1 MKQAVFKPEW
11 YVSPEYAEYERVRL
25 FEKLW
30 LAAGFSSAIRN
41 NGDYFV
47 LMIHGQRVLVHRLGG
62 EIVAYVDACPHRGG
76 VIATAEMGNT
86 RPVCKYHGWAF
97 REGRELTGM
106 PMASQFEHD
115 GALRDRSCGRR
126 LKPLAV
132 HCVGPLIFVNL
143 AEQPL
148 PFEEQFSAELIAWFE
163 RMGQTS
169 AMIQLSF
176 KCDFNWK
183 LNAENVRDSLHPFF
197 VHADSFSPVLPKATE
212 AFSEDRMVRLRP
224 TEGEDWPRHE
234 MPIPAL
240 RELSYVWM
248 PEFDEGSYWYD
259 GLLRR
264 SLPQDRFVDMLL
276 FPNTNLYSVGGRYY
290 GLQQYLP
297 TSATTFDYLLSIAM
311 PQMLRRFDAQPLLT
325 SIARSE
331 RHVIEEDSVI
341 LRRVQQNLAAMSQR
355 RFRFTQGDYETPI
368 MQFMRYMGGVVYQEP
383 QPGHH

>member
-1 MKQAVFKPEW
+1 MKEAIFRPRW
-11 YVSPEYAEYERVRL
+11 YCDERYAELEREHL

-41 NGDYFV
+41 SGDYFV
-47 LMIHGQRVLVHRLGG
+47 LMIHGQRVLVHRLGD
-62 EIVAYVDACPHRGG
+62 EIVAYVDSCPHRGG

-97 REGRELTGM
+97 REGRDLTGV
-106 PMASQFEHD
+106 PMGSQFEHD
-115 GALRDRSCGRR
+115 AALRDRSCGRR

-143 AEQPL
+143 AERPL
-148 PFEEQFSAELIAWFE
+148 PFEEQFSADLIAWFE

-169 AMIQLSF
+169 TMIQLSF

-183 LNAENVRDSLHPFF
+183 LNAENVRDTMHPFF
-197 VHADSFSPVLPKATE
+197 VHAESFSSVLPAATE
-212 AFSEDRMVRLRP
+212 AFKQDRMVRLRQ
-224 TEGEDWPRHE
+224 TGDEEYACYE
-234 MPIPAL
+234 TPIPAL
-240 RELSYVWM
+240 HELSYVWM
-248 PEFDEGSYWYD
+248 PEFDEGRYWYD

-290 GLQQYLP
+290 AMQQYLP
-297 TSATTFDYLLSIAM
+297 TSATTFDYRLSIAM

-331 RHVIEEDSVI
+331 RHVIDEDSII

-355 RFRFTQGDYETPI
+355 RFRFTQGDYEKPI
-368 MQFMRYMGGVVYQEP
+368 MDFMLYMDRVVYQGLET
-383 QPGHH
+383 

>member
-11 YVSPEYAEYERVRL
+11 YVSPEYAEYERVRV

-47 LMIHGQRVLVHRLGG
+47 LMIHGQRVLVHRLGD

-97 REGRELTGM
+97 REGRDLTGV
-106 PMASQFEHD
+106 PMGAQFEND
-115 GALRDRSCGRR
+115 AALRDRSCGRR

-143 AEQPL
+143 DERPL
-148 PFEEQFSAELIAWFE
+148 PFEEQFSPELIAWFE

-169 AMIQLSF
+169 TMIQLGF
-176 KCDFNWK
+176 KCDYNWK
-183 LNAENVRDSLHPFF
+183 LNAENVRDTLHPFF
-197 VHADSFSPVLPKATE
+197 VHADSFSSVLPAAVET
-212 AFSEDRMVRLRP
+212 FNQDRMVRLHP
-224 TEGEDWPRHE
+224 TADEDYARDETP
-234 MPIPAL
+234 PPAL
-240 RELSYVWM
+240 RELSFVWM

-290 GLQQYLP
+290 AMQQYLP
-297 TSATTFDYLLSIAM
+297 TSATTFDYRLSIAM

-331 RHVIEEDSVI
+331 RHVIDEDSII

-368 MQFMRYMGGVVYQEP
+368 MQFMRYMGEVVYQES
-383 QPGHH
+383 QADHR